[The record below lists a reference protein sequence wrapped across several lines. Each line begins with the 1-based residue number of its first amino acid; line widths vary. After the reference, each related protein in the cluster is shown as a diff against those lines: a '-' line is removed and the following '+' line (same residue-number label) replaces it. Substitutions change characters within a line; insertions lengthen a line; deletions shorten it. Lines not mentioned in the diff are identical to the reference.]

1 MFERR
6 FPLLISALVIVL
18 IITPYLFAVQMNNA
32 DSVFGGFLINPI
44 DGHSYLAKMQQGMRG
59 EWRFVLPYTAEA
71 GNGAFLFLFYLG
83 LGHLGRI
90 LNLPLIILFHSVRIV
105 GAILLLGVL
114 YLFNKKLFIEQRYQN
129 LGFAICAL
137 GSGLGWIAIFA
148 GLFSSDF
155 WVAEAYP
162 FLSMYTNPHFSIGL
176 SLMIL
181 ALMPER
187 KSSVI
192 ADLCLGVGLGI
203 IQPFAV
209 VIVLIVKAGKI
220 IVDGIERKGA
230 SQRIFNSGDLF
241 PTIAFAFGGGGILVY
256 QYWSILSDPVLALWN
271 SQNIT
276 VSPQIADLI
285 ISLSPTLVLAG
296 VGIKTAWQKEK
307 GRSLVIWAVV
317 SLVLVLIPWNLQR
330 RFLTGIYVPLVGL
343 AVYGLIDLERTKRL
357 SFRFSAIVIL
367 VLVIPTNII
376 VLVSGIQAAARHDPK
391 IYQDREI
398 YYGLTWIN
406 ENTSP
411 DVLVL
416 TDEGVGLFI
425 PSITGRRVIYGH
437 PFETINAEMEKK
449 FLLDFIDENQDD
461 LYFERK
467 ISERGIDVLFLLGEV
482 SESLERWIYTK
493 GLKPEYEYDR
503 VRIYQVGRND

>member
-6 FPLLISALVIVL
+6 FPLMISVLVIIL
-18 IITPYLFAVQMNNA
+18 IIAPYLFALQMNNA
-32 DSVFGGFLINPI
+32 ESVFGGFLINPY

-71 GNGAFLFLFYLG
+71 GSGAFLFLFYIG
-83 LGHLGRI
+83 LGHIGRI
-90 LNLPLIILFHSVRIV
+90 LNLPLIIIFHSARII
-105 GAILLLGVL
+105 GAILLLGTL
-114 YLFNKKLFIEQRYQN
+114 YLFNKKLFQEIRYQN
-129 LGFAICAL
+129 LGFTICAL

-148 GLFSSDF
+148 GMFSSDF

-192 ADLCLGVGLGI
+192 TDICLGVGLGI

-209 VIVLIVKAGKI
+209 VIVLLVKIGNI
-220 IVDGIERKGA
+220 ISDGFKGEA
-230 SQRIFNSGDLF
+230 SAKNIFNSRGLF
-241 PTIAFAFGGGGILVY
+241 PTIAFAFGGGSVLAY

-276 VSPQIADLI
+276 VSPRIADLI

-307 GRSLVIWAVV
+307 GRSLAIWAVA

-330 RFLTGIYVPLVGL
+330 RFLTGIYVPLAGL
-343 AVYGLIDLERTKRL
+343 AVYGLIHLEKSKWF
-357 SFRFSAIVIL
+357 SFRSSAMVFL
-367 VLVIPTNII
+367 VFVIPTNII
-376 VLVSGIQAAARHDPK
+376 VLVSGIQAIVRHDPK

-398 YYGLTWIN
+398 YNGLAWIN

-411 DVLVL
+411 DALIL
-416 TDEGVGLFI
+416 AGEEIGLFI
-425 PSITGRRVIYGH
+425 PSIADRRVIYGH
-437 PFETINAEMEKK
+437 PFETINAEMEKQ
-449 FLLDFIDENQDD
+449 FLRGFISENQDD
-461 LYFERK
+461 LYYGRN
-467 ISERGIDVLFLLGEV
+467 ISERGINFLFLIGET
-482 SESLERWIYTK
+482 SESLERWIN
-493 GLKPEYEYDR
+493 LKELNPEYENDR
-503 VRIYQVGRND
+503 VRIIQVGHND